1 MVSYKVAKQLFLL
14 FFSVLLFSTSKAQT
28 DEQQTKINLRSIGHE
43 FLLQLNDSTS
53 RVLPI
58 KITNNRYAVQF
69 ERTLSFEPDVLSS
82 IVLKVMQENKLS
94 ERYIVEVEKCE
105 SNEVIHSFEANSTK
119 DEKLVA
125 CKMRQLP
132 EDCYVFYFTVHTP
145 TKEIIPT
152 ATASK
157 EKLNSIYLL
166 LPLLF
171 GGGIVI
177 YLIKRKKKQKLKAE
191 LITIGLFQFDQKRMT
206 LSLKA
211 QSIELSTK
219 ESDLLLLLFSNENK
233 TLERAY
239 ILNHIWGDEGDYVG
253 RTLDVFISKLR
264 KKLEA
269 DPSLKIINVR
279 GVGYRFVVNYN

>member
-1 MVSYKVAKQLFLL
+1 MASYKADKKLFLL
-14 FFSVLLFSTSKAQT
+14 FFTLLLFSIGQAKA
-28 DEQQTKINLRSIGHE
+28 DEQQTQITLRTIGHE

-58 KITNNRYAVQF
+58 KKIDDRYAVQF
-69 ERTLSFEPDVLSS
+69 ERAFSFEPELLSLT
-82 IVLKVMQENKLS
+82 VFKVMQANKIS
-94 ERYIVEVEKCE
+94 DRYIVEVVKCD
-105 SNEVIHSFEANSTK
+105 SNEVIHSFEASLTV
-119 DEKLVA
+119 DENFIA
-125 CKMRQLP
+125 CKLRRLP
-132 EDCYVFYFTVHTP
+132 EHCYVFYFTVLSP
-145 TKEIIPT
+145 TQETSQIKMAKT
-152 ATASK
+152 
-157 EKLNSIYLL
+157 EKPNYIYLL
-166 LPLLF
+166 LPLLL
-171 GGGIVI
+171 GGGVVL
-177 YLIKRKKKQKLKAE
+177 YLMKRKGKQALKAE
-191 LITIGLFQFDQKRMT
+191 LISIGQFQFDQKRMI

-269 DPSLKIINVR
+269 DPALKIVNVR
-279 GVGYRFVVNYN
+279 GVGYRFVVG